1 MTVKE
6 LIEALQRYENPDLL
20 VKIPMMYR
28 VLEIRQVQVKEP
40 KPGEP
45 SLGKYVLLDV

>member
-6 LIEALQRYENPDLL
+6 LIEELQKIDNPDLL

-28 VLEIRQVQVKEP
+28 SLEIEQVRIKEP
-40 KPGEP
+40 APGDVFFQ
-45 SLGKYVLLDV
+45 KFVLLDV